1 VPIPVPGESEEN
13 RVNEEC
19 YPWKRDA
26 EDTREGMGDVTK
38 DGKTFPRFTKITDPA
53 TIAELERIREEMY

>member
-1 VPIPVPGESEEN
+1 M
-13 RVNEEC
+13 
-19 YPWKRDA
+19 W
-26 EDTREGMGDVTK
+26 MGDVTK